1 MANQV
6 KDTVIVWG
14 DDPNI
19 KKINFEKRVMR
30 FGLND
35 YNDVRA
41 VNVIENN
48 LGFSF
53 DVYIHNELFGHFN
66 LPFFGN
72 HMLYNSL
79 AIITLGYLENM
90 DSEYIQDKLST
101 FQGTKRRY
109 SVTEVGNNIYVD
121 DYAHHPTALNM

>member
-1 MANQV
+1 
-6 KDTVIVWG
+6 
-14 DDPNI
+14 
-19 KKINFEKRVMR
+19 MR

-41 VNVIENN
+41 VNVLENSN
-48 LGFSF
+48 GLSF

-66 LPFFGN
+66 LPYFGM

-90 DSEYIQDKLST
+90 TNDYIQNRMAT
-101 FQGTKRRY
+101 FEEQ
-109 SVTEVGNNIYVD
+109 ND
-121 DYAHHPTALNM
+121 DTV

>member
-1 MANQV
+1 
-6 KDTVIVWG
+6 
-14 DDPNI
+14 
-19 KKINFEKRVMR
+19 MR

-90 DSEYIQDKLST
+90 DSEYIQDKLS
-101 FQGTKRRY
+101 K
-109 SVTEVGNNIYVD
+109 
-121 DYAHHPTALNM
+121 